1 MNIEERIK
9 AATEKYNGLVEK
21 RNAAMKDAEK
31 ADTVDAMKEQRS
43 ILSGINGE
51 INSSKKELDELQALK
66 KEMAQTRSLIAPTDK
81 HREPADKVKEI
92 RSAIN
97 TFLHKKVID
106 RDALSGLVSSD
117 AEVTIPKAIQYVPEK
132 EVKTVVDLA
141 KFANH
146 FKATT
151 ASGTYPI
158 LKRATTGFNTVEEL
172 AKNPEL
178 AKPDFEQVNWKVDT
192 YRGALPISRES
203 IDDSAADLTGIVSQ
217 NILEQ
222 KINTTNGVM
231 ATIMKSFT
239 AKDVTDLDAVKQIIN
254 VDLDPAYNKVI
265 IASATFYQW
274 MDTLKDGDG
283 RYLLMP
289 SITEGS
295 PSRLLGMP
303 VYVVSDDLL
312 GKAGEAHAFIGD
324 IKRGVLWADR
334 LDIMVRWADNEYFGQ
349 YLQGVIRFGAVK
361 ADGNAGYFLSN
372 STFPAVPKP

>member
-31 ADTVDAMKEQRS
+31 ADTVEAMKEQRS

-81 HREPADKVKEI
+81 HHEPADKVKEI

-178 AKPDFEQVNWKVDT
+178 AKPDFEQVDWKVNT

-217 NILEQ
+217 NIFEQ

-372 STFPAVPKP
+372 SAFPAVPKP

>member
-9 AATEKYNGLVEK
+9 VATEKYNGLVEK

-31 ADTVDAMKEQRS
+31 ADTMETMKEQRS

-51 INSSKKELDELQALK
+51 INSSKEELDELNALK
-66 KEMAQTRSLIAPTDK
+66 KEMGQKRSIITPT
-81 HREPADKVKEI
+81 KEHPEAGTNVTEM

-97 TFLHKKVID
+97 GYLHSKIID
-106 RDALSGLVSSD
+106 RDALGGLVSSD
-117 AEVTIPKAIQYVPEK
+117 AAVTIPKEIQYVPDK

-146 FKATT
+146 FHATT

-158 LKRATTGFNTVEEL
+158 LKRATASFPSVEEL
-172 AKNPEL
+172 AANPAL
-178 AKPDFEQVNWKVDT
+178 AKPEFTSVDWKINT
-192 YRGALPISRES
+192 YRGALPLSRES
-203 IDDSAADLTGIVSQ
+203 VDDSAADLTGIVAQ
-217 NILEQ
+217 NIYEQ
-222 KINTTNGVM
+222 KVNTTNTAM
-231 ATIMKSFT
+231 ATVMKTFT

-265 IASATFYQW
+265 IASATFFQW

-289 SITEGS
+289 AITEGS

-303 VYVVSDDLL
+303 VYVVGDELL

-324 IKRGVLWADR
+324 IKRGILWADR
-334 LDIMVRWADNEYFGQ
+334 LDIQVRWVDNEVFGQ
-349 YLQGVIRFGAVK
+349 YLQGVIRFGVVQ
-361 ADGNAGYFLSN
+361 ADKQAGYFLSN
-372 STFPAVPKP
+372 STFPAPKV